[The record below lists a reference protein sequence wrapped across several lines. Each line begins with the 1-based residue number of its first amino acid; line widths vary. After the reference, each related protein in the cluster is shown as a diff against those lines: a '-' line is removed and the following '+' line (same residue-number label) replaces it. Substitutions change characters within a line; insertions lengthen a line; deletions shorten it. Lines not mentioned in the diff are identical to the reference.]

1 MEKRADKIIIRK
13 MQQKDTEEVFAMM
26 RVFYDSPAVFHT
38 SSDQILRQDIADC
51 VSDMPLI
58 DGFVFEDQGQLAG
71 YAMTALNYT
80 TEYGG
85 ISVWLE
91 DLYIKPE
98 YRGRGLSSRFFRHME
113 QCYPQAVRFKLEVEK
128 ENEIA
133 IAAYQKNGYG
143 ISPYIE
149 MTKEIFDD
157 MSIFSPVRD
166 DKALLSAKMRM
177 SE

>member
-1 MEKRADKIIIRK
+1 MEIRK
-13 MQQKDTEEVFAMM
+13 MRQEDTDAVLEMM

-38 SSDQILRQDIADC
+38 SSDQVLKQDIADA
-51 VSDMPLI
+51 VKSDFPLL
-58 DGFVFEDQGQLAG
+58 DGFVFIIEGNIVG

-98 YRGRGLSSRFFRHME
+98 YRHQGIASEFFSFME
-113 QCYPQAVRFKLEVEK
+113 QEYPQAVRFKLEVEQ

-133 IAAYQKNGYG
+133 IATYKKNGYG
-143 ISPYIE
+143 ISPYFE
-149 MTKEIFDD
+149 MTKE
-157 MSIFSPVRD
+157 MV
-166 DKALLSAKMRM
+166 
-177 SE
+177 EG